1 MIHPLSTVLAVGAA
15 GRFAGLVV
23 PELARRGVT
32 VRGLVRSDL
41 QAAAARAAG
50 AAEIAFGDLRDR
62 ASLDAALRGV
72 DGVFHIGSA
81 FAPDEAELGVAMVEA
96 TSAAGAHRFVFSSVI
111 QVTNTALANHASKIP
126 VEAALHGSGL
136 RYTIL
141 QPTNLM
147 QNIAAAWPGVVATD
161 VFAEAFPSAARIAR
175 VDYRDVAEAA
185 AIALTGERLAH
196 GTFELS
202 SGEAFDRTEV
212 AALMG
217 AALGRPI
224 AARQLDFADW
234 VTLAKPPLDA
244 RQLALLQRVFAHYA
258 AHGQP
263 GNGLVLRAILGR
275 EPRSLATYVQ
285 ELAAATAAAAH

>member
-1 MIHPLSTVLAVGAA
+1 MTASTILVVGAA

-32 VRGLVRSDL
+32 VRGLVRDDAK
-41 QAAAARAAG
+41 AAMARAAG

-62 ASLDAALRGV
+62 ASLDAALRGA
-72 DGVFHIGSA
+72 DGVFHIGPA
-81 FAPDEAELGVAMVEA
+81 FAPDEAELGVRMVEA
-96 TSAAGAHRFVFSSVI
+96 ARQAGVRRFVFSSVI
-111 QVTNTALANHASKIP
+111 QATNTALANHASKIP

-136 RYTIL
+136 QYTIL

-147 QNIAAAWPGVVATD
+147 QNIGAAWPGVLATG
-161 VFAEAFPSAARIAR
+161 VFAEPFPKTARVAR

-185 AIALTGERLAH
+185 AIALTGDRLAY
-196 GTFELS
+196 GSFELCAD
-202 SGEAFDRTEV
+202 GLPDRREI

-224 AARQLDFADW
+224 AAGEPSFAEW
-234 VTLAKPPLDA
+234 VALAKPPYDA
-244 RQLALLQRVFAHYA
+244 RQLGLLEKVFAHYA

-263 GNGLVLRAILGR
+263 GNSLVARAVLGR
-275 EPRSLATYVQ
+275 EPRSLRAYVK
-285 ELAAATAAAAH
+285 ELAAAAR